1 MAKMIKCRTC
11 SNEIASNAK
20 SCPSCGAKNKK
31 PFYQRGWF
39 FVLVFFIVVG
49 VIDVAGKGDDSNS
62 NNTSTT
68 STKSVSKPAP
78 KKEKFEIVG
87 DLDSN
92 SDQFANYITGVIKNN
107 SGRDCTYVQVT
118 FNLYDT
124 DGNQVGTALA
134 NINNLEKDGTWKFK
148 AMGMNVDGQVSSYK
162 LADITGY

>member
-20 SCPSCGAKNKK
+20 SCPSCGSKNKK
-31 PFYQRGWF
+31 TFYQRGWF

-148 AMGMNVDGQVSSYK
+148 AMGMNVDGQV
-162 LADITGY
+162 

>member
-1 MAKMIKCRTC
+1 M
-11 SNEIASNAK
+11 
-20 SCPSCGAKNKK
+20 
-31 PFYQRGWF
+31 
-39 FVLVFFIVVG
+39 
-49 VIDVAGKGDDSNS
+49 
-62 NNTSTT
+62 
-68 STKSVSKPAP
+68 
-78 KKEKFEIVG
+78 
-87 DLDSN
+87 
-92 SDQFANYITGVIKNN
+92 TGVIKNN